1 MINLSKN
8 SKISLEKNG
17 IELKEITVGLDWG
30 SIKHKTF
37 FGLIGSDEAVDLDG
51 SISLFD
57 KDKNEIETIYYN
69 NLKSKNGAIKHSGDD
84 RIGDSGADNKD
95 NEVISI
101 NLEKINAEV
110 DTIFFYLNS
119 YRQQDFATIP
129 YSKIRIMEGK
139 HHNPKNV
146 FANFN
151 LSSDE
156 AYQGH
161 VSMLMAKLKRTQG
174 ARWEFTALGEPIV
187 AKDIAETIKL
197 IQKEYL

>member
-8 SKISLEKNG
+8 SRISLEKNG
-17 IELKEITVGLDWG
+17 IDLKEITVGLDWG
-30 SIKHKTF
+30 SIKRKTF
-37 FGLIGSDEAVDLDG
+37 FGLSSIDEAVDLDG
-51 SISLFD
+51 SVTLFD
-57 KDKNEIETIYYN
+57 KNKNEIETIYYN

-84 RIGDSGADNKD
+84 RVGDSGADNKD

-101 NLEKINAEV
+101 NLERIDASV

-119 YRQQDFATIP
+119 YKQQDFASIP
-129 YSKIRIMEGK
+129 YSKIRIIEGK

-151 LSSDE
+151 LSADTAFS
-156 AYQGH
+156 GH

-174 ARWEFTALGEPIV
+174 SRWEFTALGQPIA
-187 AKDIAETIKL
+187 AKDIAATIKL
-197 IQKEYL
+197 IKNEYL

>member
-1 MINLSKN
+1 MINLTKN

-17 IELKEITVGLDWG
+17 IDLKEITVGLDWG
-30 SIKHKTF
+30 SIKHKAF
-37 FGLIGSDEAVDLDG
+37 FGLLSNDEAVDLDG
-51 SISLFD
+51 SVSLFD
-57 KDKNEIETIYYN
+57 KDKKEIETIYYN

-101 NLEKINAEV
+101 NLEKVASEV

-119 YRQQDFATIP
+119 YKQQDFATIP

-151 LSSDE
+151 LSADA
-156 AYQGH
+156 AYGGH

-174 ARWEFTALGEPIV
+174 SRWEFTALGQPI
-187 AKDIAETIKL
+187 ATKDIAGTIKL

>member
-8 SKISLEKNG
+8 AKISLEKNG

-30 SIKHKTF
+30 SIKRKTF
-37 FGLIGSDEAVDLDG
+37 FGLVGTGEAVDLDG
-51 SISLFD
+51 SVSLFG
-57 KDKNEIETIYYN
+57 KDKTEIETIYYN
-69 NLKSKNGAIKHSGDD
+69 NLKSKNGAIRHSGDD

-101 NLEKINAEV
+101 NLEKIDADV

-119 YRQQDFATIP
+119 YKQQDFATIP

-146 FANFN
+146 FASFN
-151 LSSDE
+151 LSSDT
-156 AYQGH
+156 AFGGH

-174 ARWEFTALGEPIV
+174 ARWEFTALGEPI
-187 AKDIAETIKL
+187 AARDIAGTIKL
-197 IQKEYL
+197 IQREYL

>member
-30 SIKHKTF
+30 SIKRKTF
-37 FGLIGSDEAVDLDG
+37 FGLLGSDEAVDLDG
-51 SISLFD
+51 SVSLFG

-129 YSKIRIMEGK
+129 YSKIRITEGK

-151 LSSDE
+151 LSSDA

-174 ARWEFTALGEPIV
+174 ARWEFTALGEPIA
-187 AKDIAETIKL
+187 AKDIAGTIKL
-197 IQKEYL
+197 IQREYL